1 MTKTLFFDIET
12 NGLDPSLI
20 HCLVIIDENDKEF
33 TFTGN
38 DIPNGT
44 KLLTDNLIVG
54 HNCIGYD
61 LPVLNKLLNYS
72 HKRELV
78 HDTLCLSRLIYPD
91 IANSVDVKLLV
102 RGTISKN
109 SVGKHSLKSWGE
121 RLQFQKLDYQQNNPD
136 AFEKFDEKM
145 LEYCIQDVRLTKKLY
160 EKFMSKG
167 FSKESI
173 ELEHKISF
181 ITKEQELRGFYF
193 DEKKA
198 QSLQAKLLSKYND
211 LKLKLEKTFID
222 WEEDLGEFIPKVNS
236 KKFGYKKGIPVRK
249 TKLVKFNPSSRQHIA
264 NRLTTLHGWK
274 PKEFTPT
281 GTPIIDEDVLSSLP
295 YPEAK
300 LLNEY
305 LLIEKR
311 LGMLSEGANGYLKVV
326 KKGKIHTSYITNI
339 VTGRMSSRYPNL
351 QNIPNTHSLYGKE
364 FRELFIPKP
373 NYVMVGVD
381 AQSLE
386 AVCFA
391 HYIYNY
397 KGGKEY
403 ADLILNGDFHTYN
416 MKAAGLQSRE
426 LSKTM
431 FYALL
436 YGSSFKRLSEI
447 LDCPIAEAKDI
458 LDRFYRQ
465 LPFLKQIKTDIIEKI
480 EAHGVLKAVDQ
491 RILTVRS
498 NHATLNTLIQ
508 SCGAIIMKKALTIL
522 WDNLKDKDAW
532 VVATIHDE
540 FQIEAKKEEAEFV
553 GQLAVD
559 SIKKAGEYFKL
570 RVPISASFRVGNNWS
585 ETH

>member
-1 MTKTLFFDIET
+1 MKTLFFDIET
-12 NGLDPSLI
+12 DGLDPSVI
-20 HCLVIIDENDKEF
+20 HCLVINDGEKE
-33 TFTGN
+33 
-38 DIPNGT
+38 IPYVG
-44 KLLTDNLIVG
+44 KEIPKGIELLANNLIVG

-61 LPVLNKLLNYS
+61 LPVLKKLFSYTHENG
-72 HKRELV
+72 LV

-91 IANSVDVKLLV
+91 ITNSVDVKLLA
-102 RGTISKN
+102 RGLINRN

-121 RLQFQKLDYQQNNPD
+121 RLQFKKLDYAQNNPK
-136 AFEKFDEKM
+136 AFEKFNDQM

-160 EKFMSKG
+160 EKFMAKG

-173 ELEHKISF
+173 ELEHKIAF
-181 ITKEQELRGFYF
+181 ITKQQELRGFYF

-198 QSLQAKLLSKYND
+198 QSLQAKLLSRYNT
-211 LKLKLEKTFID
+211 LKLDLEKAFLD
-222 WEEDLGEFIPKVNS
+222 WEEDLGEFVPKVNNS
-236 KKFGYKKGIPVRK
+236 KLGYKKGVPFRK
-249 TKLVKFNPSSRQHIA
+249 TKLVKFNPSSRHHIA
-264 NRLTTLHGWK
+264 NRLIKLRNWK
-274 PKEFTPT
+274 PKEFTAT
-281 GTPIIDEDVLSSLP
+281 GQPMIDEEVLSNLD

-311 LGMLSEGANGYLKVV
+311 LGMLSEGTHGYLKVC
-326 KKGKIHTSYITNI
+326 KKGKIHTSYVTNI

-351 QNIPNTHSLYGKE
+351 QNIPNMHSLYGKE
-364 FRELFIPKP
+364 FRELFIPKEG
-373 NYVMVGVD
+373 YKLVGVD
-381 AQSLE
+381 ATSLE

-397 KGGKEY
+397 EGGKKY

-447 LDCPIAEAKDI
+447 LNCSLTDAKNI
-458 LDRFYRQ
+458 LEKFYRQ

-480 EAHGVLKAVDQ
+480 EAHGNLRAIDK
-491 RILTVRS
+491 RILTIRS
-498 NHATLNTLIQ
+498 NHATLNSLIQ

-532 VVATIHDE
+532 IVATIHDE
-540 FQIEAKKEEAEFV
+540 FQIEAREPEVEFV
-553 GQLAVD
+553 GKLAVD
-559 SIKKAGEYFKL
+559 SIKKAGEHFNL
-570 RVPISASFRVGNNWS
+570 RVPVGANYRVGKNWS

>member
-1 MTKTLFFDIET
+1 
-12 NGLDPSLI
+12 
-20 HCLVIIDENDKEF
+20 
-33 TFTGN
+33 
-38 DIPNGT
+38 
-44 KLLTDNLIVG
+44 
-54 HNCIGYD
+54 
-61 LPVLNKLLNYS
+61 
-72 HKRELV
+72 
-78 HDTLCLSRLIYPD
+78 
-91 IANSVDVKLLV
+91 
-102 RGTISKN
+102 
-109 SVGKHSLKSWGE
+109 
-121 RLQFQKLDYQQNNPD
+121 
-136 AFEKFDEKM
+136 
-145 LEYCIQDVRLTKKLY
+145 
-160 EKFMSKG
+160 
-167 FSKESI
+167 
-173 ELEHKISF
+173 
-181 ITKEQELRGFYF
+181 
-193 DEKKA
+193 
-198 QSLQAKLLSKYND
+198 
-211 LKLKLEKTFID
+211 
-222 WEEDLGEFIPKVNS
+222 
-236 KKFGYKKGIPVRK
+236 
-249 TKLVKFNPSSRQHIA
+249 
-264 NRLTTLHGWK
+264 
-274 PKEFTPT
+274 
-281 GTPIIDEDVLSSLP
+281 
-295 YPEAK
+295 
-300 LLNEY
+300 
-305 LLIEKR
+305 
-311 LGMLSEGANGYLKVV
+311 
-326 KKGKIHTSYITNI
+326 
-339 VTGRMSSRYPNL
+339 
-351 QNIPNTHSLYGKE
+351 
-364 FRELFIPKP
+364 
-373 NYVMVGVD
+373 MVGVD

>member
-1 MTKTLFFDIET
+1 MNKTLFFDIET
-12 NGLDPSLI
+12 NGINPSRI

-33 TFTGN
+33 IFTEK
-38 DIPNGT
+38 DILKGT
-44 KLLTDNLIVG
+44 ELLANNLIVG

-61 LPVLNKLLNYS
+61 LPVLNRLLNYS
-72 HKRELV
+72 HKKELV

-91 IANSVDVKLLV
+91 ITNSVDMVLLA
-102 RGTISKN
+102 GSKISTN
-109 SVGKHSLKSWGE
+109 VVGKHSLASWGE
-121 RLQFQKLDYQQNNPD
+121 RIQYKKLEYKKNDPK
-136 AFEKFDEKM
+136 AFEVFDEEM
-145 LEYCIQDVRLTKKLY
+145 LKYCVRDVKITKKIY
-160 EKFMSKG
+160 ETFMSKN

-173 ELEHKISF
+173 DLEHNIAF

-198 QSLQAKLLSKYND
+198 QHLQAKLLSKYNE

-236 KKFGYKKGIPVRK
+236 KKFGYIKGVPIKK
-249 TKLVKFNPSSRQHIA
+249 TKIVKFNPSSRQHIA
-264 NRLTTLHGWK
+264 NRLIKLHNWK
-274 PKEFTPT
+274 PTEFTKT
-281 GTPIIDEDVLSSLP
+281 QVPIINEEVLSNLP

-311 LGMLSEGANGYLKVV
+311 LGMLSEGDNGYLKVV
-326 KKGKIHTSYITNI
+326 KKNKLHTSYITNV
-339 VTGRMSSRYPNL
+339 VTGRMSSRQPNL
-351 QNIPNTHSLYGKE
+351 QNVPNIHSLYGKE

-373 NYVMVGVD
+373 NYVLVGVD
-381 AQSLE
+381 AKSLE

-397 KGGKEY
+397 EGGKKY
-403 ADLILNGDFHTYN
+403 ADLIVNGDFHTYN

-447 LDCPIAEAKDI
+447 LNCSISDAKNI

-465 LPFLKQIKTDIIEKI
+465 LPFLKQIKIDIIEKI
-480 EAHGVLKAVDQ
+480 EAYTVLKAIDK

-498 NHATLNTLIQ
+498 NHAALNTLIQ
-508 SCGAIIMKKALTIL
+508 SCGAIIMKKALSIL
-522 WDNLKDKDAW
+522 WENLRNKDAW

-540 FQIEAKKEEAEFV
+540 FQIEAKKENAEFV

-559 SIKKAGEYFKL
+559 SIKKAGEHFKL
-570 RVPISASFRVGNNWS
+570 RVPVSASFRVGNNWS